1 MWKGEDIVDRVKDKV
16 AVVTGGAG
24 GIGEATARL
33 MAAEGAKIAII
44 DIKDKEGKKVAEE
57 INAGGGTAGYWHA
70 DVSKEAEVKNAMS
83 GIYGKYGKLNIL
95 VNNAG
100 IPGGR
105 KPAFELEVE
114 EWDRVMNTNLK
125 GAFLCTKYAS
135 PYMIKSGGGS
145 IVNVASCYG
154 IIGCDTPVYDTSKG
168 GLRAMSKSDAI
179 QLARFHIRV
188 NSVHP
193 GNIATPLFVQLV
205 EKIGG
210 GLEFTHEILG
220 NMCPLDR
227 MGKPEEIAWG
237 ILFLASDEASYVTA
251 SELVIDGGM
260 IGAPPPVYPEE
271 TYPGKKR
278 KWVN

>member
-1 MWKGEDIVDRVKDKV
+1 MDRVKGKV
-16 AVVTGGAG
+16 AIVTGGG
-24 GIGEATARL
+24 NGIGEATAKL
-33 MAAEGAKIAII
+33 LAKEGAKVAIVDI
-44 DIKDKEGKKVAEE
+44 DDENGKRVAKEIKSE
-57 INAGGGTAGYWHA
+57 GGTADYWHM
-70 DVSKEAEVKNAMS
+70 DVSKQNEVKTVFAEVYN
-83 GIYGKYGKLNIL
+83 KYGKVHIL

-114 EWDRVMNTNLK
+114 EWDRIINVNLK

-168 GLRAMSKSDAI
+168 GMRAMSKSDAI
-179 QLARFHIRV
+179 QLARFNIRV

-193 GNIATPLFVQLV
+193 GNVITPLFRKLV
-205 EKIGG
+205 ERIGG
-210 GLEFTHEILG
+210 GFDFTHEILG
-220 NMCPLDR
+220 AMCPLDR
-227 MGKPEEIAWG
+227 MGKPEEIAYG
-237 ILFLASDEASYVTA
+237 ILFLASDEASYITA
-251 SELVIDGGM
+251 TELVIDGGM

>member
-1 MWKGEDIVDRVKDKV
+1 MNRVKDKV
-16 AVVTGGAG
+16 AIVTGGAG
-24 GIGEATARL
+24 GIGEATAKL
-33 MAAEGAKIAII
+33 LAVEGAAVAII
-44 DIKDKEGKKVAEE
+44 DIKDDEGKRVVEE
-57 INAGGGTAGYWHA
+57 IRAGGGTSDYWHA
-70 DVSKEAEVKNAMS
+70 DVSKYDEVSKAIS
-83 GIYGKYGKLNIL
+83 EIYEKFGKLNIL

-105 KPAFELEVE
+105 KPAYDLEIE
-114 EWDRVMNTNLK
+114 EWERVINTNLK

-168 GLRAMSKSDAI
+168 GMRAMSKSDAI
-179 QLARFHIRV
+179 QFARFNIRV

-193 GNIATPLFVQLV
+193 GNIITPLFRELV
-205 EKIGG
+205 DKIGG
-210 GLEFTHEILG
+210 GFDFTHEILG
-220 NMCPLDR
+220 AMCPLDR
-227 MGKPEEIAWG
+227 MGTPEEVANG
-237 ILFLASDEASYVTA
+237 ILFLASDESSYITA
-251 SELVIDGGM
+251 TELLIDGGM

-278 KWVN
+278 KWIN

>member
-1 MWKGEDIVDRVKDKV
+1 MDRVKGKV
-16 AVVTGGAG
+16 AIVTGSGN
-24 GIGEATARL
+24 GIGEATAKL
-33 MAAEGAKIAII
+33 LTKEGAKVAIVDI
-44 DIKDKEGKKVAEE
+44 DDANGKRVAEE
-57 INAGGGTAGYWHA
+57 IMKAKGVADFWHM
-70 DVSKEAEVKNAMS
+70 DVSKENEVKQVFTEV
-83 GIYGKYGKLNIL
+83 YKKYGKLHIL

-114 EWDRVMNTNLK
+114 EWERVINVNLK

-168 GLRAMSKSDAI
+168 GMRAMSKSDAI
-179 QLARFHIRV
+179 QLARFNIRV

-193 GNIATPLFVQLV
+193 GNVITPLFKKLV
-205 EKIGG
+205 ERIGG
-210 GLEFTHEILG
+210 GLDFTLEILG
-220 NMCPLDR
+220 AMCPLDR
-227 MGKPEEIAWG
+227 MGKPEEIAYG
-237 ILFLASDEASYVTA
+237 ILFLASDEASYITA
-251 SELVIDGGM
+251 TELVIDGGM

>member
-1 MWKGEDIVDRVKDKV
+1 LNRVKDKV
-16 AVVTGGAG
+16 AIVTGAAG
-24 GIGEATARL
+24 GIGEATAKL
-33 MAAEGAKIAII
+33 LADEGATIAII
-44 DIKDKEGKKVAEE
+44 DIKDDEGKRVAEE
-57 INAGGGTAGYWHA
+57 IKAAGGISDYWHA
-70 DVSKEAEVKNAMS
+70 DISNNDEVKTA
-83 GIYGKYGKLNIL
+83 ITAIFEKYNRLNIL

-105 KPAFELEVE
+105 APAYDLPVE
-114 EWDRVMNTNLK
+114 EWERIINVNLK
-125 GAFLCTKYAS
+125 GTFLCTKYAS

-168 GLRAMSKSDAI
+168 GMRSMSKSDAI
-179 QLARFHIRV
+179 QFARFNIRV

-193 GNIATPLFVQLV
+193 GNIVTPLFRDLV

-210 GLEFTHEILG
+210 GFDFTHEILG
-220 NMCPLDR
+220 AMCPLDR
-227 MGKPEEIAWG
+227 MGTPEEVANG
-237 ILFLASDEASYVTA
+237 ILFLASDEASYITA
-251 SELVIDGGM
+251 TELLIDGGM

-278 KWVN
+278 K

>member
-1 MWKGEDIVDRVKDKV
+1 MDRVKGKV
-16 AVVTGGAG
+16 AVVTGGAM

-33 MAAEGAKIAII
+33 LAAEGATVAIL
-44 DIKDKEGKKVAEE
+44 DIKDTEGKAVAED
-57 INAGGGTAGYWHA
+57 INDKGGKAGYWHA
-70 DVSKEAEVKNAMS
+70 DVSKEAEVKKAMDE
-83 GIYGKYGKLNIL
+83 IYAKYGKLTIL
-95 VNNAG
+95 INNAG

-105 KPAFELEVE
+105 APAFDLPTE
-114 EWDRVMNTNLK
+114 EWERIINTNLK

-135 PYMIKSGGGS
+135 AYMVKSGGGS

-168 GLRAMSKSDAI
+168 GMRAMSKSDAI
-179 QLARFHIRV
+179 QLARFGIRV

-193 GNIATPLFVQLV
+193 GNIATPLFEKLV

-227 MGKPEEIAWG
+227 MGRPEEIAWG

-251 SELVIDGGM
+251 TELVIDGGM

>member
-1 MWKGEDIVDRVKDKV
+1 MDRVKDKV
-16 AVVTGGAG
+16 AVVTGGAS
-24 GIGEATARL
+24 GIGEATAKL
-33 MAAEGAKIAII
+33 LGEEGAKVAIV
-44 DIKDKEGKKVAEE
+44 DINDGEGARATKE
-57 INAGGGTAGYWHA
+57 IRDAGGTVEFWHM
-70 DVSKEAEVKNAMS
+70 DVSKEAEVKKTMAE
-83 GIYGKYGKLNIL
+83 IYEKFGKINIL

-105 KPAFELEVE
+105 APAFDLPVE

-168 GLRAMSKSDAI
+168 GMRSMSKSDAI
-179 QLARFHIRV
+179 QLARFKIRV

-193 GNIATPLFVQLV
+193 GNVATPLFEKLV
-205 EKIGG
+205 EVVGG

-227 MGKPEEIAWG
+227 MGRPEEIAYG

-251 SELVIDGGM
+251 TELVIDGGM
-260 IGAPPPVYPEE
+260 IGAPPPVYPTE

>member
-1 MWKGEDIVDRVKDKV
+1 MDRVKDKV
-16 AVVTGGAG
+16 AIVTGSAG
-24 GIGEATARL
+24 GIGEATAKL
-33 MAAEGAKIAII
+33 LAAEGATVAIV
-44 DIKDKEGKKVAEE
+44 DIKDDEGKRVAEE
-57 INAGGGTAGYWHA
+57 IRAAGETSDYWHA
-70 DVSKEAEVKNAMS
+70 DVSQNDEVKKAFS
-83 GIYGKYGKLNIL
+83 EIYEKYGKLNIL

-105 KPAFELEVE
+105 KPAYELEVE
-114 EWDRVMNTNLK
+114 EWDRVINVNLK
-125 GAFLCTKYAS
+125 GTFLCTKYAS

-168 GLRAMSKSDAI
+168 GMRAMSKSDAI
-179 QLARFHIRV
+179 QFARYNIRV

-193 GNIATPLFVQLV
+193 GNIETPLFRELV
-205 EKIGG
+205 ERIGG
-210 GLEFTHEILG
+210 GLDFTHEILG
-220 NMCPLDR
+220 AMCPLDR
-227 MGKPEEIAWG
+227 MGTPEEIAYG

-251 SELVIDGGM
+251 TELVIDGGM

-278 KWVN
+278 KWIN

>member
-1 MWKGEDIVDRVKDKV
+1 MDRVKGKV
-16 AVVTGGAG
+16 AVVTGSAS
-24 GIGEATARL
+24 GIGEATAKL
-33 MAAEGAKIAII
+33 LAAEGAAVAIL

-57 INAGGGTAGYWHA
+57 IKDKGGTAGYWHA
-70 DVSKEAEVKNAMS
+70 DVSKEAEVKKAMS
-83 GIYGKYGKLNIL
+83 EIYEKYGKLNIL

-105 KPAFELEVE
+105 KPPFELEVE

-125 GAFLCTKYAS
+125 GAWLCTKYSS
-135 PYMIKSGGGS
+135 PYIIKSGGGS

-168 GLRAMSKSDAI
+168 GMRAMSKSDAI
-179 QLARFHIRV
+179 QLARFNIRV

-193 GNIATPLFVQLV
+193 GNIATPLFEKLV

-227 MGKPEEIAWG
+227 MGKPEEIAYG

-251 SELVIDGGM
+251 SELVMDGGM
-260 IGAPPPVYPEE
+260 IGAPPPVYPDV